1 MVDPKTGIQ
10 RTQQIKSETVGATRD
25 RTVTRQLRQWC
36 GAAMQSSS
44 TQTSPD
50 EPTAALDSVR
60 GRQVM
65 ELFRRI
71 VNERRAAVVVVTPD
85 RRSEE
90 LFDRTF
96 ELSDGRIAEAPG
108 LRLTEASMGD

>member
-1 MVDPKTGIQ
+1 MVWRSHAIIIDANKP
-10 RTQQIKSETVGATRD
+10 RRAD
-25 RTVTRQLRQWC
+25 RC
-36 GAAMQSSS
+36 
-44 TQTSPD
+44 
-50 EPTAALDSVR
+50 
-60 GRQVM
+60 QVM